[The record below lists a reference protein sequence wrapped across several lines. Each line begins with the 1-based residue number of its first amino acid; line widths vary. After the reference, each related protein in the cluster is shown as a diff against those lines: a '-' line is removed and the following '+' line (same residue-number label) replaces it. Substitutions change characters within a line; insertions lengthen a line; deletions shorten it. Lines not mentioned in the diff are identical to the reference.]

1 MCPGATLL
9 GRRVQA
15 NCRMM
20 HCAKTNAFWPGPAEV
35 RSRVV
40 LQRRP
45 VAGSDSNR
53 QRILGR
59 PLDTRGGD
67 CWRRARPNSRR
78 CADPSPEIEQ
88 LYRNHRRGE
97 FRGYDSRHHARPRRK
112 RCQPRRHCAGARS
125 RAPVT
130 SCWTAPTR
138 LEPTTLPGVKTI
150 LPRWMR
156 RTPRNAA
163 KYCHLLTP
171 QFVHWHEMSF
181 GIKCLCATA
190 VKSFRNRQKKATN
203 VYRRPLRK
211 SASALLR

>member
-59 PLDTRGGD
+59 HLDTRGGD

-156 RTPRNAA
+156 RTPLGSPRRRTWQGRGIPGSALGEPRRRSKCCEILLFAHAA
-163 KYCHLLTP
+163 
-171 QFVHWHEMSF
+171 V
-181 GIKCLCATA
+181 
-190 VKSFRNRQKKATN
+190 
-203 VYRRPLRK
+203 RPL
-211 SASALLR
+211 A

>member
-59 PLDTRGGD
+59 HLDTRGGD

-78 CADPSPEIEQ
+78 RANPSPEIEQ

-130 SCWTAPTR
+130 SW
-138 LEPTTLPGVKTI
+138 
-150 LPRWMR
+150 
-156 RTPRNAA
+156 
-163 KYCHLLTP
+163 KYYHLLTP
-171 QFVHWHEMSF
+171 QFVHWPEMSF
-181 GIKCLCATA
+181 GIKCLCAIA
-190 VKSFRNRQKKATN
+190 AKSSPNHQKRQQMSTGSNPGRAGT
-203 VYRRPLRK
+203 VPAYQVEGRALR
-211 SASALLR
+211 L